1 MLALCTVFIVTCTD
15 GLGEHG
21 DIDEFGTRNAYL
33 NGCSIS
39 TFVDQLFLE
48 VERRGGRLSLVGFG
62 DARAGCPPKHAPWL
76 PSARGDQQVL
86 GLVGA
91 APGPGREEPQESR
104 SSSAIRS
111 GSAALYLYTA
121 IVGP

>member
-62 DARAGCPPKHAPWL
+62 TRGRDVHRSTHPGYRLRAVTSRY
-76 PSARGDQQVL
+76 SA
-86 GLVGA
+86 
-91 APGPGREEPQESR
+91 S
-104 SSSAIRS
+104 
-111 GSAALYLYTA
+111 
-121 IVGP
+121 